1 MHDIIIAVIGCGLLN
16 VIATAIIN
24 STTNRKNRLKAVEDK
39 LTTVNKKLTDVDER
53 LKTSEKD
60 ALRTQLL
67 LMVSDY
73 PDNTDGILTLA
84 QHYFGVLHGNWYA
97 TAIFNKWLEDRNI
110 AKPEWFKEE

>member
-16 VIATAIIN
+16 IIATAII
-24 STTNRKNRLKAVEDK
+24 TGLTNRKNRLKAVEDK
-39 LTTVNKKLTDVDER
+39 LDKVDKRLDEVDEK
-53 LKTSEKD
+53 LETSEKD

-73 PDNTDGILTLA
+73 PGNRDGILTLA
-84 QHYFGVLHGNWYA
+84 QRYFHELHGNWYA
-97 TAIFNKWLEDRNI
+97 TAIFNKWLEENKI